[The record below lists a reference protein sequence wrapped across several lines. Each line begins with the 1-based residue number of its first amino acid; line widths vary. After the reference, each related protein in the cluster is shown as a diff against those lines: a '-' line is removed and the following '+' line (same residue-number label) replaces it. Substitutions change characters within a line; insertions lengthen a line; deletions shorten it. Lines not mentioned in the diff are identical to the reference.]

1 MTVIEQI
8 EHEVRAIPAGKR
20 REALRLIRGLKAT
33 AKGKRAG
40 KKTLGAARE
49 AIGAA
54 KGMWRGAD
62 GFAGGSCGG
71 VGRAAAAGDGAEPRW
86 LIFCSTQQY
95 LLIYFRM
102 TRAWVAIWAGCR
114 TTPD

>member
-8 EHEVRAIPAGKR
+8 EHEVRAIPSGKR

-54 KGMWRGAD
+54 KGMWRGRTDLPAD
-62 GFAGGSCGG
+62 PVAASVELRRRVMERSHGG
-71 VGRAAAAGDGAEPRW
+71 
-86 LIFCSTQQY
+86 
-95 LLIYFRM
+95 
-102 TRAWVAIWAGCR
+102 
-114 TTPD
+114 